1 MTRKHFWTDPY
12 ARTHETRVASVAGPA
27 ITVESTIFYA
37 ESGGQ
42 ESDAGTIGGRRVL
55 RADKRDRDIVY
66 TLDDAAGLAADDPVT
81 IAIDWERRYKLMR
94 LHLAAE
100 LVLELVY
107 RALAGVEKTGAHIS
121 ADKARIDFAWPESI
135 APLLPVLARDA
146 QALIDADHPIIS
158 AYSDEAAERRY
169 WEIEGFARVPCGGTH
184 LRRSGEIGAL
194 TLKRDNRGKGQQRI
208 VITAEAPEA

>member
-1 MTRKHFWTDPY
+1 VTRKHFWTDPY
-12 ARTHETRVASVAGPA
+12 ARSLETRIASLAGPA
-27 ITVESTIFYA
+27 VTVESTIFYA

-55 RADKRDRDIVY
+55 AAEKRDRDIVY
-66 TLDDAAGLAADDPVT
+66 TLEDAAGLAVGDLVT
-81 IAIDWERRYKLMR
+81 VAIDWDRRYKLMR

-135 APLLPVLARDA
+135 APLVPVLQREA
-146 QALIDADHPIIS
+146 QALVEADHPIIS

-169 WEIEGFARVPCGGTH
+169 WEIDGFARVPCGGTH
-184 LRRSGEIGAL
+184 LRRTGEIGAL
-194 TLKRDNRGKGQQRI
+194 ALKRDNRGKGQQRI
-208 VITAEAPEA
+208 VITAS

>member
-12 ARTHETRVASVAGPA
+12 ARTLDTRIASVAGA
-27 ITVESTIFYA
+27 AVTVEATIFYA

-42 ESDAGTIGGRRVL
+42 ESDAGTIGGRRVVTAE
-55 RADKRDRDIVY
+55 RRDRDIVY
-66 TLDDAAGLAADDPVT
+66 TLEDAAGLAVGDPVA

-135 APLLPVLARDA
+135 APLVPVLQRDA
-146 QALIDADHPIIS
+146 QALVDADHPIVS
-158 AYSDEAAERRY
+158 AYSDESAERRY

-184 LRRSGEIGAL
+184 LRRTGEIGTLA
-194 TLKRDNRGKGQQRI
+194 LKRDNRGKGQQRI
-208 VITAEAPEA
+208 VITAS

>member
-12 ARTHETRVASVAGPA
+12 ARTLDTRIA
-27 ITVESTIFYA
+27 TVNPSRTAVTLDATIFYA

-42 ESDAGTIGGRRVL
+42 ESDAGTIGGRAVL
-55 RADKRDRDIVY
+55 RAEKRERDIVY
-66 TLDDAAGLAADDPVT
+66 TLEDAAGLHAGDPVA

-107 RALAGVEKTGAHIS
+107 RALPGVEKTGAHIG

-135 APLLPVLARDA
+135 APLLPALHRDA
-146 QALIDADHPIIS
+146 QAMIDADHPIIS
-158 AYSDEAAERRY
+158 AYSDEVAERRY

-184 LRRSGEIGAL
+184 LRRTGEIGVLA
-194 TLKRDNRGKGQQRI
+194 LKRDNRGKGQQRI
-208 VITAEAPEA
+208 VLTAS